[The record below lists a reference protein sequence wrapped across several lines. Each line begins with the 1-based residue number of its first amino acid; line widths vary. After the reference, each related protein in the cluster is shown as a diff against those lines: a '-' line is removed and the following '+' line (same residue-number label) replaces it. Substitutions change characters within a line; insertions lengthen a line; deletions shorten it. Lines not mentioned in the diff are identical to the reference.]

1 MKNNYMSEYY
11 KKYLKGKRTT
21 ILISN
26 DVRDDLNSIK
36 EKLKFKS
43 IDDLLLY
50 LVDKNKKENKI

>member
-1 MKNNYMSEYY
+1 MSEYY